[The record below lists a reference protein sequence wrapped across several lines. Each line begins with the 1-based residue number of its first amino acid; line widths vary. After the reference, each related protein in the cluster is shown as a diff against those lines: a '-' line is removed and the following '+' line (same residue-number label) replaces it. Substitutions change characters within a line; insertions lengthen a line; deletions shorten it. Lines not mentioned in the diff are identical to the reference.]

1 MIVFLHGL
9 GQMPQSWDRTIAR
22 LPEADVR
29 CLDLFRPLREKG
41 HTYQALYQ
49 ELCKSCGDAE
59 PPFVLC
65 GLSLGAVAALH
76 YAVDHPGRVS
86 ALILIAPQ
94 YRMPR
99 ALLRL
104 QNALFRLMP
113 ERSFREMG
121 LGKEAVLELTGSMAD
136 LDLSRGLSS
145 VACPVKLLCGKRD
158 RANRKAA
165 EELSRLL
172 PAADLEWV
180 EGAGHQV
187 NLDAPEALARSIGD
201 FLKK

>member
-1 MIVFLHGL
+1 MLHGL
-9 GQMPQSWDRTIAR
+9 GQTPQSWDRTISH
-22 LPEADVR
+22 LPDSDVR
-29 CLDLFRPLREKG
+29 CPDLFRPLGGKE

-49 ELCKSCGDAE
+49 GLCRSCGEVE

-76 YAVDHPGRVS
+76 YAMDHPGRVS

-94 YRMPR
+94 YRMPKT
-99 ALLRL
+99 LMRL

-121 LGKEAVLELTGSMAD
+121 LGKKAALELTGSMAD

-172 PAADLEWV
+172 PEARLEWM

-201 FLKK
+201 FLEK